1 MIKPLN
7 SLLPYNT
14 SEKTKPGRQTALAW
28 VQTRPTCRN
37 LAQAGK
43 EKTFSG
49 LLVHA
54 YHCPR
59 GNESW
64 GMMNTEGCGACS
76 TLITPQWAPGSG
88 TRLVWAP
95 SHPTE
100 RTCRWD
106 LSPLVNITIK
116 KVKSGIFYDFCS
128 YLLQAKC
135 HCSLLVLN
143 CHWIFN
149 DDRENK
155 WSFWIIF
162 FFERMGLVLIS
173 SMLSYTRST
182 LLHTH
187 KVTHE

>member
-37 LAQAGK
+37 PAQAGK
-43 EKTFSG
+43 KTFSG

-76 TLITPQWAPGSG
+76 TLITPQRAPGSG

-155 WSFWIIF
+155 
-162 FFERMGLVLIS
+162 
-173 SMLSYTRST
+173 
-182 LLHTH
+182 
-187 KVTHE
+187 